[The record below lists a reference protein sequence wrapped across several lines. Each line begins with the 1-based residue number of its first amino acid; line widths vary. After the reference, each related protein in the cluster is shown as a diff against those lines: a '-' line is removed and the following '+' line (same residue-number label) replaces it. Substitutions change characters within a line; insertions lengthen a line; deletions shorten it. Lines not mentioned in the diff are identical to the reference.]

1 MRNEATSLTNPL
13 FQALLYRKETIKNL
27 NPNTKVMHHQNN
39 SSNVEF
45 KTESKLENP
54 PKQKNIIF

>member
-1 MRNEATSLTNPL
+1 
-13 FQALLYRKETIKNL
+13 
-27 NPNTKVMHHQNN
+27 MHPQQN
-39 SSNVEF
+39 SSNAEF